1 MVEKLSGYLLIKKI
15 RHIHLVKVHSF
26 SRAKISCMTDHMKA
40 TLRDIILDRIIL
52 RANTND
58 LRTENTASK
67 TAKATIVQETSSKN
81 DGNTYCV
88 WHCSEA

>member
-1 MVEKLSGYLLIKKI
+1 
-15 RHIHLVKVHSF
+15 
-26 SRAKISCMTDHMKA
+26 MKA
-40 TLRDIILDRIIL
+40 TLRDIILDHIIL
-52 RANTND
+52 RADTND